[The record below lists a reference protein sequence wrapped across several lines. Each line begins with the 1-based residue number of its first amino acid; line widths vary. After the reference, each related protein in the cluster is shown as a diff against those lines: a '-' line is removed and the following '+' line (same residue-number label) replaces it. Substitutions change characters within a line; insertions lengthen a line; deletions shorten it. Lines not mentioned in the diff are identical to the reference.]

1 MNLSDHSIQKLIGV
15 HPDLVKVAE
24 MASLH
29 ADFIVVYGVR
39 TVAEEAVMVAK
50 GASQTMHSRHL
61 KNKQGFACAIDIAA
75 MHNGAVDW
83 KHINLYQDIH
93 VAFMAAAKQLNVP
106 LEWGGDWTT
115 LKDWGHYQLPWKD
128 YP

>member
-1 MNLSDHSIQKLIGV
+1 MQLSQHSVEKLAGV
-15 HPDLVKVAE
+15 HPDLVKIATAAIVTAQ
-24 MASLH
+24 
-29 ADFIVVYGVR
+29 FIVVYGVR
-39 TVAEEAVMVAK
+39 TVAEEAAMVAK

-61 KNKQGFACAIDIAA
+61 PNRQGLACAIDIAA
-75 MHNGAVDW
+75 LHAGAVDW
-83 KHINLYQDIH
+83 VHIPLYQQVH
-93 VAFMAAAKQLNVP
+93 TAMMTAAAAFKIP